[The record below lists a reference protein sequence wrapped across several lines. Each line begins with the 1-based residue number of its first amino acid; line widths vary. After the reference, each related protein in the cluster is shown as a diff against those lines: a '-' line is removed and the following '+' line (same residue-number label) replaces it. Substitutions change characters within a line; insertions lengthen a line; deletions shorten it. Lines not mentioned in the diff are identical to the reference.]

1 MNIFINIP
9 LFSIVLCLICSVVS
23 SVLSGRWARKLT
35 IALTAALSIG
45 SAAVLGYNI
54 STGQAVTFM
63 MGHFPAPWGN
73 EIRFGVLEPMFCMIF
88 SLVMLLS
95 VLGGKKHLELDLV
108 QKKSNLYYVMT
119 DLVMV
124 SLLAL
129 CYTNDIFTGYVFIE
143 ICTISSCGILMIRQ
157 IGRTT
162 LASIRYM
169 IFSLLGSGLFLFGII
184 ILYDITGHLLMPNVK
199 AAVAEIW
206 KTGEYRF
213 PMLVVMCLISIGL
226 SIKSGLFPFHF
237 WMPDT
242 YGYSTPCSSALLSGI
257 ISKGYIFLLIKFI
270 FDVFGTDVF
279 YSSGVHNVLYL
290 FGLCGIVV
298 GSLCAIRENN
308 ISRMTAYSSAAQI
321 GYIYMGIGISP
332 TFGILAALFHIMS
345 HAIAKP
351 ALFLS
356 ASALSDASGGSRQFT
371 RLHGAGHRNRAAGI
385 MFTVGA
391 FSMTGIPGTCGFIS
405 KYLFASAG
413 FHASMKMLP
422 TLIVLAV
429 STILNAV
436 YFIRT
441 VVRIYSPAGAD
452 IDGTIVKAGQQKSF
466 VVSAA
471 MFTLANLVV
480 GLCSQPVISLIEKG
494 MTIL

>member
-1 MNIFINIP
+1 MILDRLFGTAQLEFDKCLYPQVLNAVSRLDIHFFHTEITDDRAKIKIP
-9 LFSIVLCLICSVVS
+9 LMS
-23 SVLSGRWARKLT
+23 LSR
-35 IALTAALSIG
+35 
-45 SAAVLGYNI
+45 
-54 STGQAVTFM
+54 
-63 MGHFPAPWGN
+63 
-73 EIRFGVLEPMFCMIF
+73 CM
-88 SLVMLLS
+88 
-95 VLGGKKHLELDLV
+95 K
-108 QKKSNLYYVMT
+108 
-119 DLVMV
+119 
-124 SLLAL
+124 
-129 CYTNDIFTGYVFIE
+129 
-143 ICTISSCGILMIRQ
+143 
-157 IGRTT
+157 
-162 LASIRYM
+162 
-169 IFSLLGSGLFLFGII
+169 GSGLS
-184 ILYDITGHLLMPNVK
+184 DCVT
-199 AAVAEIW
+199 VA
-206 KTGEYRF
+206 
-213 PMLVVMCLISIGL
+213 
-226 SIKSGLFPFHF
+226 KSGLFPFHF

-332 TFGILAALFHIMS
+332 TFGILAALFHILS

-371 RLHGAGHRNRAAGI
+371 RIHGAGHRNRVAGI

-441 VVRIYSPAGAD
+441 VVRI
-452 IDGTIVKAGQQKSF
+452 
-466 VVSAA
+466 
-471 MFTLANLVV
+471 L
-480 GLCSQPVISLIEKG
+480 QPG
-494 MTIL
+494 GGRH